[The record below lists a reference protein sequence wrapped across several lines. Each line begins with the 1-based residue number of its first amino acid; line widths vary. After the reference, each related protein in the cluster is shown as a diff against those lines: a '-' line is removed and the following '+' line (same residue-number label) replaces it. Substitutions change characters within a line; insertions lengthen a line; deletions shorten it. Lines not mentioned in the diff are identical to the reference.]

1 MVLMALIDH
10 QYCFTV
16 VDIGAYGRNSDGGM
30 YSNSMLRIAL
40 EANTMNVSQDDAFV
54 NAPEKGP
61 MLSL

>member
-16 VDIGAYGRNSDGGM
+16 VDIGAYSSNSDGGI
-30 YSNSMLRIAL
+30 YFNSMLRRAL
-40 EANTMNVSQDDAFV
+40 EANTLNVRQDKASV